1 MESTTEI
8 LRLFNFTE
16 LETNYK
22 ITYSGKDP
30 VDLAISAMLKG
41 LDVPVQ
47 TIRFK
52 FETKGQWFV
61 PGLDYTGCQTLELR
75 NRVTNELLFTKVINP
90 KFSKKNKKQNV
101 ICIGLNKTGTS
112 SFVSS
117 LEKQGFQ
124 LAKEELIFMKCVQ
137 DVYHGDFNS
146 TFSILENER
155 FNLYDDMPFSFPNF
169 YKQIYKKRPDD
180 VYVLTVRR
188 DVDTWVKSVINFYPI
203 LQNGTKDKWEDKS
216 YFHLILPS
224 EDYKFLINNETPL
237 FEAWGLK
244 NNNNLEENLRS
255 LYNNHYEQTIKFFS
269 ENKSNFKIVDVS
281 QEGELRRFCDWLGL
295 KTDCEDFDWIN
306 KTSK

>member
-203 LQNGTKDKWEDKS
+203 LQHGTKDKWEDKS